1 MYRSFKISNYD
12 ISKENDHTCNVI
24 EKKNVSA
31 AYQVMQMD
39 MASLCTVEKCSPVC
53 PRHHPNWCWRALPWP
68 GPHVCAT
75 VGASAPVIA
84 TKEKCFSNGFGL
96 PGCARAR
103 RAARLHR
110 RCPSGL
116 VADLVTLPMPTIA
129 AVTSHALTI
138 AHDAVDM
145 SASRVTR

>member
-75 VGASAPVIA
+75 VGASAPAIA
-84 TKEKCFSNGFGL
+84 TMEKCCLGAHA
-96 PGCARAR
+96 PAE
-103 RAARLHR
+103 LHASIGGAPR
-110 RCPSGL
+110 DL
-116 VADLVTLPMPTIA
+116 VADLVALPMPTVA
-129 AVTSHALTI
+129 AVTATRSQ
-138 AHDAVDM
+138 
-145 SASRVTR
+145 SRMTRWT